1 MFKNKAILTAL
12 VDAVTGIITIVVAK
26 FAPDWSQFVVSLW
39 GVCQPLALALI
50 AYYAVEPVRSF
61 LARQ

>member
-1 MFKNKAILTAL
+1 MFRNKAILTAL
-12 VDAVTGIITIVVAK
+12 VDSIVIVITLVVAR
-26 FAPDWSQFVVSLW
+26 FAPEEKEFIVSILA
-39 GVCQPLALALI
+39 GLQPLALALI